1 MLRFSEYTVHCR
13 YKVALHVVEVFCS
26 LTMVYLCNGL
36 SHCCALFFFGGG
48 GGGRRG
54 AGALE

>member
-1 MLRFSEYTVHCR
+1 MLRFSEYTVHRR
-13 YKVALHVVEVFCS
+13 YKVAMHVVEVFCS
-26 LTMVYLCNGL
+26 LTMVYLYL
-36 SHCCALFFFGGG
+36 AAVLFFWGGGG